1 MKSINEIRSSYPTVS
16 LKRICDEL
24 GLCYQYVLKAS
35 KQPIAGA
42 AYDPDAFNDEAVAK
56 IVERK
61 GADTDSID
69 WAAIAA
75 EAKAT
80 APVGKPE
87 DFTVGTNF
95 KLRES
100 KERQEQGL
108 TPTYAVLAALDSY
121 VVFVDTEHDVAPR
134 VMNWDTFLH
143 QSPRKVAAGE

>member
-1 MKSINEIRSSYPTVS
+1 MKSINEIRNSFPTVS

-35 KQPIAGA
+35 KQPIANT
-42 AYDPDAFNDEAVAK
+42 AYDPEAFNDEAVAK

-61 GADTDSID
+61 GVDTDSVD

-75 EAKAT
+75 EAKAAT
-80 APVGKPE
+80 PVGKPE
-87 DFTVGTNF
+87 DFTMGTTF

-100 KERQEQGL
+100 KELQEQGISPEY
-108 TPTYAVLAALDSY
+108 TVVYETDTH
-121 VVFVDTEHDVAPR
+121 VVFHISDGSQAPR

-143 QSPRKVAAGE
+143 QSPRKVTK